1 MLIWHPWWTL
11 RILGVVRYGLRI
23 DSIHSQGMLGLMIR
37 SATGS
42 SQIGYKGQ
50 VSSKGDN
57 PQGPGLVSPAS
68 DTSQYPTVPA
78 SQRAKPTQQMDD
90 PFDEFLRQADLAKYK
105 DVFLE
110 NEYDSVDLL
119 LALEVSDMKEIGM
132 KPGAIKKLQMA
143 QKQHEQTHTQ
153 SAIPTS
159 SQTHTQP
166 PPQSQP
172 NEVVVQEP
180 TRVLT
185 ANDYV
190 PAHPLDGWVC
200 QNNFTS
206 HEVFIRWR

>member
-1 MLIWHPWWTL
+1 MP
-11 RILGVVRYGLRI
+11 
-23 DSIHSQGMLGLMIR
+23 
-37 SATGS
+37 SATEME
-42 SQIGYKGQ
+42 
-50 VSSKGDN
+50 D
-57 PQGPGLVSPAS
+57 
-68 DTSQYPTVPA
+68 
-78 SQRAKPTQQMDD
+78 
-90 PFDEFLRQADLAKYK
+90 FDEFLRQADLVKYR

-110 NEYDSVDLL
+110 NEYDTVKVL

-143 QKQHEQTHTQ
+143 QKQHEQTHAQ
-153 SAIPTS
+153 SAIPAS
-159 SQTHTQP
+159 SQTHTPP